1 MDVEQA
7 EMNGATEIVHSGDYS
22 TSDGKRI
29 YKNTGPTCAV
39 CHLPFKGNRRYPVE
53 QRCKCEPALD
63 LPGTQTVP
71 IPERVATSL
80 EMIAFQ
86 LGKVIKHLDKME
98 AKEVSA
104 ATESETQAALDRITR
119 SSVIGLPTTEIP
131 ADAPVAW
138 PDEAKLAVN
147 VAKKDELLKKMGAK

>member
-86 LGKVIKHLDKME
+86 LGKVVKHLDKME
-98 AKEVSA
+98 SKESVT
-104 ATESETQAALDRITR
+104 ATEAATQAALDQITQ
-119 SSVIGLPTTEIP
+119 SAVIGIP
-131 ADAPVAW
+131 PAEPSAPAV
-138 PDEAKLAVN
+138 DEAKLAVN

>member
-39 CHLPFKGNRRYPVE
+39 CHLPFKGNKRYPVE

-98 AKEVSA
+98 SKESVA
-104 ATESETQAALDRITR
+104 ATEAATQAALDQIMQ
-119 SSVIGLPTTEIP
+119 SAVIGVPSAEP
-131 ADAPVAW
+131 SAPLV
-138 PDEAKLAVN
+138 DEAKLAVN
-147 VAKKDELLKKMGAK
+147 VAKKDELLKKMGGK